1 MFAEYRRLKECW
13 VGRSYS
19 PDKVND
25 NLIKTILHETEE
37 DLQEFCKVLESYDVT
52 VRRPE
57 YADDVDVR
65 RKPQLLH
72 ARDHLQRINNKLY
85 IGTRYEEDI
94 DRWKYLHDRFYH
106 RGGGRD
112 RIITMDNLSAP
123 SIVRTDKIIFDA
135 VAITRK
141 RYEYFK
147 YGNPDVEC
155 VYERLSNRDF
165 DIERHTDGVFCPV
178 KEGVIIATPSARN
191 LEYVFPDWDILYLD
205 INTQDLNDMQ
215 MSKEI
220 VWSPKHIPEEYVKW
234 VGYSPETFF
243 DVNCLQ
249 LDESHLMVTR
259 YNKQVFDFLKKH
271 KVEPII
277 IPFRHRYLWDGGLHC
292 MTFDYDRE

>member
-1 MFAEYRRLKECW
+1 MHPEYNKLVECW
-13 VGRSYS
+13 VGRAYS
-19 PDKVND
+19 PDTVTD
-25 NLIKTILHETEE
+25 PFIKDILYETEE
-37 DLQEFCKVLESYDVT
+37 DLSNFAKLLQDNGVIVK
-52 VRRPE
+52 RPE
-57 YADDVDVR
+57 YDKDVDVR

-72 ARDHLQRINNKLY
+72 ARDHLQKINGKMY
-85 IGTRYEEDI
+85 VGPRYEDNI
-94 DRWKYLHDRFYH
+94 DNWLDLLDN
-106 RGGGRD
+106 RD
-112 RIITMDNLSAP
+112 PIITLDNLSAP
-123 SIVRTDKIIFDA
+123 SIVRADRIYFDA

-141 RYEYFK
+141 RFEYFRDA
-147 YGNPDVEC
+147 NPEVEC

-191 LEYVFPDWDILYLD
+191 LEYLFPEWDILYLD
-205 INTQDLNDMQ
+205 LNTQDLNDMD

-220 VWSPKHIPEEYVKW
+220 VWSPTQIPHEYKKW

-249 LDESHLMVTR
+249 LDSEHLMVTR

-271 KVEPII
+271 KIEPII

-292 MTFDYDRE
+292 MTFDYERK

>member
-19 PDKVND
+19 PDKVDD

-57 YADDVDVR
+57 YADDVDIR

-72 ARDHLQRINNKLY
+72 ARDHLQRINGKLY

-94 DRWKYLHDRFYH
+94 DRWKDLHDKFYH
-106 RGGGRD
+106 RGGGKD

-220 VWSPKHIPEEYVKW
+220 VWSPKHIPEEYVRW

-259 YNKQVFDFLKKH
+259 YNKQVFDFS
-271 KVEPII
+271 EE
-277 IPFRHRYLWDGGLHC
+277 
-292 MTFDYDRE
+292 T

>member
-19 PDKVND
+19 PNKVDD
-25 NLIKTILHETEE
+25 NLIKTILYETEE

-57 YADDVDVR
+57 YANDVDVR

-72 ARDHLQRINNKLY
+72 ARDHLQRINGKMY
-85 IGTRYEEDI
+85 VGPRYEDDI
-94 DRWKYLHDRFYH
+94 NKWLQLLDH
-106 RGGGRD
+106 RNP
-112 RIITMDNLSAP
+112 IITLDNLCAP
-123 SIVRTDKIIFDA
+123 SIVRADRIYFDA
-135 VAITRK
+135 VAFTRK
-141 RYEYFK
+141 RFEYFRDA
-147 YGNPDVEC
+147 NPEVEC

-165 DIERHTDGVFCPV
+165 SIERHTDGVFCPV

-191 LEYVFPDWDILYLD
+191 LEYLFPEWDILYLD
-205 INTQDLNDMQ
+205 INTQDLNDMH
-215 MSKEI
+215 MSREI
-220 VWSPKHIPEEYVKW
+220 VWSPKHIPQEYTRW

>member
-1 MFAEYRRLKECW
+1 MFAEYSKLKECW

-19 PDKVND
+19 PDKVD
-25 NLIKTILHETEE
+25 DLLIRTILYETEE

-52 VRRPE
+52 VKRPE
-57 YADDVDVR
+57 YDDDVDIR

-72 ARDHLQRINNKLY
+72 ARDHLQRINGKMY
-85 IGTRYEEDI
+85 IGTRFEEDI
-94 DRWKYLHDRFYH
+94 EKWKKLHDNW
-106 RGGGRD
+106 D

-123 SIVRTDKIIFDA
+123 SIVRADRLYFDA

-191 LEYVFPDWDILYLD
+191 LEYLFPDWDILYLD
-205 INTQDLNDMQ
+205 INTQDLNDMK
-215 MSKEI
+215 MSKDI
-220 VWSPKHIPEEYVKW
+220 VWSPKHIPEEYIRW

-249 LDESHLMVTR
+249 LDEKHLMVTR

-292 MTFDYDRE
+292 MTFDYERE

>member
-1 MFAEYRRLKECW
+1 MFAEYSKLKECW

-25 NLIKTILHETEE
+25 NLIKTILYETEE

-52 VRRPE
+52 VKRPE
-57 YADDVDVR
+57 YDDDVDVR

-72 ARDHLQRINNKLY
+72 ARDHLQRINGKMY
-85 IGTRYEEDI
+85 IGTRFEEDI
-94 DRWKYLHDRFYH
+94 EKWKKLHDNW
-106 RGGGRD
+106 D

-123 SIVRTDKIIFDA
+123 SIVRADRLYFDA

-191 LEYVFPDWDILYLD
+191 LEYLFPDWDILYLD
-205 INTQDLNDMQ
+205 INTQDLNDMK
-215 MSKEI
+215 MSKDI
-220 VWSPKHIPEEYVKW
+220 VWSPKHIPEEYIRW

-249 LDESHLMVTR
+249 LDEKHLMVTR

-292 MTFDYDRE
+292 MTFDYERE

>member
-1 MFAEYRRLKECW
+1 MFAEYRKLKECW

-19 PDKVND
+19 PDKVSD
-25 NLIKTILHETEE
+25 NLIKTILYETEE
-37 DLQEFCKVLESYDVT
+37 DLQEFCKVLESYDVI
-52 VRRPE
+52 VKRPE
-57 YADDVDVR
+57 YDDDVDVR

-72 ARDHLQRINNKLY
+72 ARDHLQRINGKLY

-94 DRWKYLHDRFYH
+94 DKWKKLNDN
-106 RGGGRD
+106 RD
-112 RIITMDNLSAP
+112 KIITMDNLFAP

-155 VYERLSNRDF
+155 VYERLSDRDF
-165 DIERHTDGVFCPV
+165 DIERHTDGVFCPI

-191 LEYVFPDWDILYLD
+191 LEYIFPKWDILYLD
-205 INTQDLNDMQ
+205 FNTQDLNDMHR
-215 MSKEI
+215 SRNI
-220 VWSPKHIPEEYVKW
+220 VWSPKHIPEEYVRW

-249 LDESHLMVTR
+249 LDENHLMVTR

-271 KVEPII
+271 RVEPII

>member
-1 MFAEYRRLKECW
+1 MFAEYSKLKECW

-19 PDKVND
+19 PDKVDD
-25 NLIKTILHETEE
+25 NLIKTILYETEE

-52 VRRPE
+52 VKRPE
-57 YADDVDVR
+57 YDDDVDVR

-72 ARDHLQRINNKLY
+72 ARDHLQRINGKMY
-85 IGTRYEEDI
+85 IGTRFEEDI
-94 DRWKYLHDRFYH
+94 EKWKKLHDNW
-106 RGGGRD
+106 D

-123 SIVRTDKIIFDA
+123 SIVRADRLYFDA

-191 LEYVFPDWDILYLD
+191 LEYVFPEWDILYLD
-205 INTQDLNDMQ
+205 INTQDLNDMK
-215 MSKEI
+215 MSKDI
-220 VWSPKHIPEEYVKW
+220 VWSPKHIPQEYIRW

-249 LDESHLMVTR
+249 LDEKHLMVTR

-271 KVEPII
+271 KIEPII

-292 MTFDYDRE
+292 MTFDYERE

>member
-19 PDKVND
+19 PDKVDD
-25 NLIKTILHETEE
+25 NLIKTILYETEE
-37 DLQEFCKVLESYDVT
+37 DLQEFCKVLESYDVI
-52 VRRPE
+52 VKRPE
-57 YADDVDVR
+57 YDDNVDVR

-72 ARDHLQRINNKLY
+72 ARDHLQRINGKMY
-85 IGTRYEEDI
+85 IGTRFEEDI
-94 DRWKYLHDRFYH
+94 EKWKKLHDNW
-106 RGGGRD
+106 D
-112 RIITMDNLSAP
+112 KIITMDNLSAP
-123 SIVRTDKIIFDA
+123 SIIRADRLYFDA

-178 KEGVIIATPSARN
+178 KEGAIIATPSARN
-191 LEYVFPDWDILYLD
+191 LEYVFPEWDILYLD
-205 INTQDLNDMQ
+205 INTQDLNDMNL
-215 MSKEI
+215 SKDI
-220 VWSPKHIPEEYVKW
+220 VWSPTHIPQDYIRW

-249 LDESHLMVTR
+249 LDEKHLMVTR

-271 KVEPII
+271 KIEPII

-292 MTFDYDRE
+292 MTFDYERE

>member
-1 MFAEYRRLKECW
+1 MFAEYSKLKECW

-25 NLIKTILHETEE
+25 NLIKTILYETEE

-52 VRRPE
+52 VKRPE
-57 YADDVDVR
+57 YDDDVDIR

-72 ARDHLQRINNKLY
+72 ARDHLQRINGKMY
-85 IGTRYEEDI
+85 IGTRFEEDI
-94 DRWKYLHDRFYH
+94 EKWKKLHDNW
-106 RGGGRD
+106 D

-123 SIVRTDKIIFDA
+123 SIVRADRLYFDA

-191 LEYVFPDWDILYLD
+191 LEYLFPDWDILYLD
-205 INTQDLNDMQ
+205 INTQDLNDMK
-215 MSKEI
+215 MSKDI
-220 VWSPKHIPEEYVKW
+220 VWSPKHIPEEYIRW

-249 LDESHLMVTR
+249 LDEKHLMVTR

-292 MTFDYDRE
+292 MTFDYERE

>member
-1 MFAEYRRLKECW
+1 MFAEYSKLKECW

-25 NLIKTILHETEE
+25 NLIKTILYETEE

-52 VRRPE
+52 VKRPE
-57 YADDVDVR
+57 YDDDVDVR

-72 ARDHLQRINNKLY
+72 ARDHLQRINGKMY
-85 IGTRYEEDI
+85 IGTRFEEDI
-94 DRWKYLHDRFYH
+94 EKWKKLHDNW
-106 RGGGRD
+106 D

-123 SIVRTDKIIFDA
+123 SIVRADRLYFDA

-191 LEYVFPDWDILYLD
+191 LEYLFPDWDILYLD
-205 INTQDLNDMQ
+205 INTQDLNDMK
-215 MSKEI
+215 MSKDI
-220 VWSPKHIPEEYVKW
+220 VWSPKHIPEEYIRW
-234 VGYSPETFF
+234 VRYSPETFF

-249 LDESHLMVTR
+249 LDEKHLMVTR

-292 MTFDYDRE
+292 MTFDYERE